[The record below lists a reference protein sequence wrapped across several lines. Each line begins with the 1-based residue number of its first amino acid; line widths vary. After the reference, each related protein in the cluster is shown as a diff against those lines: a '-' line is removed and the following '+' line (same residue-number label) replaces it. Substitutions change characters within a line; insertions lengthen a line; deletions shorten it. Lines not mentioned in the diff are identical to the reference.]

1 MKYIMLL
8 TMLTLS
14 LWAMRF
20 EQFKA
25 YTLQHSPV
33 LQQQRL
39 GVDVARAQS
48 GISLRT
54 QNPELSLG
62 GAQYTPESGKNGWG
76 YTVSLTQPVRR
87 GSYYEGLQA
96 QAKANTLLANAYA
109 LEGKAG
115 YLRQLES
122 LYTAYVYQARLL
134 KLLEEEYRLSQK
146 VAGMVYKRYKSGSEN
161 RVAYLQAKT
170 QSTMLKTKLYSA
182 RQTRDTLYYQLL
194 AAAGLQK
201 RVFLSTRFIYGV
213 SKFVTPKGIRSPQ
226 EEILLAK
233 EKLYQSKA
241 KTAEGSFTQYALSTE
256 LEKEPDQSIFRVGI
270 SIPLSL
276 HHDRSEER
284 MLARL
289 KSRQVSLERQ
299 QLKANLSNQK
309 AMLKSAVRELSA
321 QYHALL
327 LLQKEQRELTAL
339 LQKGYTIAKG
349 SLFELM
355 VAKNRLIQT
364 RKQLLETQ
372 KTLNEKKIAL
382 RYLTGAYN
390 D

>member
-14 LWAMRF
+14 LWAMRY

-25 YTLQHSPV
+25 YTLKHSPV

-39 GVDVARAQS
+39 GVDVANAQN
-48 GISLRT
+48 GISLHT

-62 GAQYTPESGKNGWG
+62 GAQYSPKSGKDGWG

-96 QAKANTLLANAYA
+96 QAAANTLLANAYV

-115 YLRQLES
+115 YLRELES

-134 KLLEEEYRLSQK
+134 KLLEEEYGLSQK
-146 VAGMVYKRYKSGSEN
+146 VTEMVYKRYKSGSEN

-170 QSTMLKTKLYSA
+170 QSTMLKTQLYTT
-182 RQTRDTLYYQLL
+182 RQRRDTLYYQLL

-201 RVFLSTRFIYGV
+201 RVSLSTRFIYGV
-213 SKFVTPKGIRSPQ
+213 SKAAVTEGKRSPQ

-233 EKLYQSKA
+233 EALYRSRA

-270 SIPLSL
+270 SIPIAL

-289 KSRQVSLERQ
+289 KSWQVVLERE
-299 QLKANLSNQK
+299 QLKATLSNQK

-327 LLQKEQRELTAL
+327 SLQKEQRELTAL
-339 LQKGYTIAKG
+339 LQEGYTIAKG

-372 KTLNEKKIAL
+372 RTLNEKKIAL